1 MTNLVIAVLAVWIT
15 RLYHGQ
21 GCSCCSILH
30 RVNFEPN
37 RAWRTCQFGFAVGFG
52 VGLRAHHCIL
62 GMYIRG
68 SASVLAVMKILMLE
82 ESESSMIILSV

>member
-1 MTNLVIAVLAVWIT
+1 M
-15 RLYHGQ
+15 
-21 GCSCCSILH
+21 
-30 RVNFEPN
+30 
-37 RAWRTCQFGFAVGFG
+37 TCQFGFAVGFA
-52 VGLRAHHCIL
+52 VGLRDHHRIL